1 MTNLCSILSA
11 SQNYVRHINASPD
24 VSGQLFIEPDQH
36 FSAAFLAC
44 QQRHAA
50 RILRNVKMI
59 SDRKYLS
66 FALCNPID
74 HPAPCYVIWM
84 HNVQPSRYIVT
95 KNLWRGVGRK
105 RIACAYCLEAIG
117 CKDAKSFDL
126 AARSD
131 QL

>member
-1 MTNLCSILSA
+1 MIDNPAFKNCFTVSNRVSMIDLGNWGNDKPLQHFISVPRIMSGTF
-11 SQNYVRHINASPD
+11 NASPD

-74 HPAPCYVIWM
+74 HTAPYYVIWM
-84 HNVQPSRYIVT
+84 HNV
-95 KNLWRGVGRK
+95 
-105 RIACAYCLEAIG
+105 
-117 CKDAKSFDL
+117 
-126 AARSD
+126 
-131 QL
+131 